1 MTRLLII
8 DDDDLTLQLYDL
20 LLDGVEDISF
30 EKAEDGSSALAMLR
44 NINEGS
50 TTASQ
55 WPDIIFV
62 DLHMPD
68 MSGYEFVDTYLEQ
81 FSVQEQRGSRL
92 YFLTSSISQRDTKK
106 TKEYPQVSGIMTK
119 PLTEEKLKELIK
131 EPI

>member
-20 LLDGVEDISF
+20 LLDGLEDISF
-30 EKAEDGSSALAMLR
+30 EKAEDGSSALEMLR

-50 TTASQ
+50 SAAEQ
-55 WPDIIFV
+55 WPDIIFI

-68 MSGYEFVDTYLEQ
+68 MSGYEFVDTYLKQ
-81 FSVQEQRGSRL
+81 FPKEDQRGSRL

-106 TKEYPQVSGIMTK
+106 TREYPQVSGIMTK

>member
-1 MTRLLII
+1 MTKLLII
-8 DDDDLTLQLYDL
+8 DDDDLTLKLYDL

-30 EKAEDGSSALAMLR
+30 EKAEDGTSALKLLR
-44 NINEGS
+44 NLSNDPH
-50 TTASQ
+50 TADK

-68 MSGYEFVDTYLEQ
+68 MTGYEFVEAYLEN
-81 FSVQEQRGSRL
+81 FTEKEQRGSKL

-119 PLTEEKLKELIK
+119 PLTEDKLKELIK

>member
-20 LLDGVEDISF
+20 LLDDVEGISF
-30 EKAEDGSSALAMLR
+30 EKAEDGTTALRLLKD
-44 NINEGS
+44 INEDG
-50 TTASQ
+50 TAAER

-68 MSGYEFVDTYLEQ
+68 MSGYEFVDAYLEQ
-81 FSVQEQRGSRL
+81 FDQATQRGSRL

-106 TKEYPQVSGIMTK
+106 TKKYPEVSGIMTK

>member
-20 LLDGVEDISF
+20 LLDGVEDINF
-30 EKAEDGSSALAMLR
+30 EKAEDGTSALNLLK
-44 NINEGS
+44 NISEDGKV
-50 TTASQ
+50 AEQ
-55 WPDIIFV
+55 WPDIIFI

-68 MSGYEFVDTYLEQ
+68 MSGYEFVDAYLEQ
-81 FSVQEQRGSRL
+81 FDKVTQRGSRL

-106 TKEYPQVSGIMTK
+106 TREYPEVSGIMTK

>member
-30 EKAEDGSSALAMLR
+30 EKAEDGTSALQLLN
-44 NINEGS
+44 NICEEN
-50 TTASQ
+50 TADDQ
-55 WPDIIFV
+55 WPDIIFI

-68 MSGYEFVDTYLEQ
+68 MSGYEFVEAYLKQ
-81 FSVQEQRGSRL
+81 FDKAAQRGSRL

-106 TKEYPQVSGIMTK
+106 TKEYPQVSGILTK

>member
-30 EKAEDGSSALAMLR
+30 EKAQDGTSALNLLKNISEDG
-44 NINEGS
+44 
-50 TTASQ
+50 TAAEQ
-55 WPDIIFV
+55 WPDIIFI

-68 MSGYEFVDTYLEQ
+68 MSGYEFVDAYLEQ
-81 FSVQEQRGSRL
+81 FDKVTQRGSRL

-106 TKEYPQVSGIMTK
+106 TREYPEVSGLMTK